1 MSDFN
6 ILRFLN
12 AQESN
17 FDKAYKEILS
27 GRKMG
32 HWMWFI
38 FPQLRGL
45 GQSGISNEYG
55 ISGLMEAEV
64 FFNHEILGFRYRQL
78 LDVLLKSRGSDP
90 KEIFG
95 HVDAMKFRS
104 SLTLFS
110 LVDSS
115 EIQLP
120 KLCLEKYFFG
130 IPDERTLKILSN
142 KSPSKIE

>member
-1 MSDFN
+1 MADFN
-6 ILRFLN
+6 ILRFLT

-17 FDKAYKEILS
+17 FDEAYEEILS
-27 GRKMG
+27 GRKVG

-38 FPQLRGL
+38 FPQLGGL
-45 GQSGISNEYG
+45 GQSVVSNEYG

-64 FFNHEILGFRYRQL
+64 FFNHEILGFRYKSML
-78 LDVLLKSRGSDP
+78 EILLKSKGADP

-120 KLCLEKYFFG
+120 KLCLEKYFYG
-130 IPDERTLKILSN
+130 IPDERTLKILS
-142 KSPSKIE
+142 KIRDSKIE

>member
-1 MSDFN
+1 MADFD
-6 ILRFLN
+6 IVRFLN
-12 AQESN
+12 AQDSS
-17 FDKAYKEILS
+17 FDKAHEEMLS
-27 GRKMG
+27 GRKVG

-45 GQSGISNEYG
+45 GQSVISNEYG
-55 ISGLMEAEV
+55 ISGLREAEV

-104 SLTLFS
+104 ALTLFS
-110 LVDSS
+110 LVDNT
-115 EIQLP
+115 EAQLP
-120 KLCLEKYFFG
+120 RLCLEKYFYG
-130 IPDERTLKILSN
+130 IPDEITLNMLIHN
-142 KSPSKIE
+142 E